1 MVFDMMWRLKG
12 TDFSFL
18 VFLGMGQLSSLSV
31 IVAQENT
38 GGKWVEKDQTCLERG
53 KEDICTSKLQT
64 GWAYLL
70 QFGIMYVL
78 LHNFTRI

>member
-1 MVFDMMWRLKG
+1 MVSDTVWRLNG

-18 VFLGMGQLSSLSV
+18 VFLGMGQLLSLLV

-53 KEDICTSKLQT
+53 EEDICTGKLQT

>member
-1 MVFDMMWRLKG
+1 MMWRLNG
-12 TDFSFL
+12 TDFSFS
-18 VFLGMGQLSSLSV
+18 VFLGTGQLLSLLV

-53 KEDICTSKLQT
+53 EEDICIGKLQT

-78 LHNFTRI
+78 LHNFSRI